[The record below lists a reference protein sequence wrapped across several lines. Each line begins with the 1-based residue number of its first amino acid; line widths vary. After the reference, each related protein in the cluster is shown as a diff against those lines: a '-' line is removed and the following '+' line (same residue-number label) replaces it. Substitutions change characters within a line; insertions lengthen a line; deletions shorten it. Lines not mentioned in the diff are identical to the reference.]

1 MKNSYK
7 ILLALSTLGVIGAG
21 SLAFAQT
28 ADTTS
33 VNTTSINSNSQSHP
47 TPTEFANLTDAQKSV
62 LQQAKTLFDAGK
74 GSEAK
79 TLLDNAGIKMPPRGD
94 HGGRGDHGN
103 MKAVDDAI
111 IAGDYT
117 AFKAAAANGP
127 LANISQDV
135 FNSLKAPVAVK
146 QSAETQ
152 IQTILKNAGVE
163 MPTRGQAPANSTAT
177 NK

>member
-7 ILLALSTLGVIGAG
+7 TLLALSTIGLVGAG
-21 SLAFAQT
+21 SYAFAQT
-28 ADTTS
+28 APTTT
-33 VNTTSINSNSQSHP
+33 VNTTSTNSTSETRP
-47 TPTEFANLTDAQKSV
+47 TPPEFANLTDAQKSV
-62 LQQAKTLFDAGK
+62 LIQAKTLFDSGK
-74 GSEAK
+74 RDEAK
-79 TLLDNAGIKMPPRGD
+79 TLLDNAGIKMPARGE

-111 IAGDYT
+111 VAGDYT
-117 AFKAAAANGP
+117 AFKTAAANGP

-135 FNSLKAPVAVK
+135 FNQLKAPVVAK

-163 MPTRGQAPANSTAT
+163 MKAPGHVQTTTSTT
-177 NK
+177 N